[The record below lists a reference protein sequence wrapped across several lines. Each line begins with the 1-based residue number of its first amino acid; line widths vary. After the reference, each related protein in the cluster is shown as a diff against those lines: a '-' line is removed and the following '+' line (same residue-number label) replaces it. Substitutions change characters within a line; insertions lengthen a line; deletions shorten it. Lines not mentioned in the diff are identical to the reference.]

1 MSVGQRQLLMFAT
14 VFLADPRI
22 LILDEATSSIDVFS
36 EIQIQKA
43 VKLLLADR
51 TSFIIAH
58 RLSTIRNA
66 DSIVVIDEGDIVEQG
81 THDELLKQKGYY
93 YELIKNQV
101 ELSEISS

>member
-1 MSVGQRQLLMFAT
+1 MFAT
-14 VFLADPRI
+14 ILLADPRI

-36 EIQIQKA
+36 EIQIQKS

-51 TSFIIAH
+51 TAFIIAH

-66 DSIVVIDEGDIVEQG
+66 DSIVVIDDGNIVEQG
-81 THDELLKQKGYY
+81 THDELIKQKGPY

-101 ELSEISS
+101 ELAEIYS